1 MDPRIANLPPN
12 HPRRRMLEGL
22 EARQSDPS
30 WVYAEVERRAQ
41 ANLDAFANTRG
52 YDGILSACT
61 YVSSTNPK
69 FASEAQQCVA
79 LRDATWN
86 ALYTIQ
92 ADVLAGTRP
101 LPTVEQTLSELPA
114 LVWA

>member
-22 EARQSDPS
+22 EARQSDPL
-30 WVYAEVERRAQ
+30 WIAAEVERRAQ
-41 ANLDAFANTRG
+41 ANLDAFAKSRG

-79 LRDATWN
+79 LRDSTWA
-86 ALYTIQ
+86 ALYAIQ
-92 ADVLAGTRP
+92 AAVQAGTRP
-101 LPTVEQTLSELPA
+101 LPTVEQTLAELPA
-114 LVWA
+114 PAW